1 MDEKGLAYKRQ
12 VNYYETDKM
21 GIVHHSNYIRFFE
34 EARIDFLDKI
44 GLNYKKIEDM
54 GLIMPVLGVECKYIK
69 PLHFSE
75 DFCVNSRVAK
85 YNGMKLTVEYEIYNR
100 DGELVT
106 TGRSEHCLL
115 DKDLNPVN
123 IKRNYPDIYN
133 KLKELVEDR

>member
-1 MDEKGLAYKRQ
+1 M
-12 VNYYETDKM
+12 
-21 GIVHHSNYIRFFE
+21 
-34 EARIDFLDKI
+34 
-44 GLNYKKIEDM
+44 
-54 GLIMPVLGVECKYIK
+54 
-69 PLHFSE
+69 
-75 DFCVNSRVAK
+75 NSRVAK

-123 IKRNYPDIYN
+123 IKRNYQNIYN

>member
-75 DFCVNSRVAK
+75 DFYVNSRVAK
-85 YNGMKLTVEYEIYNR
+85 YNGMKLTVEYEIYNM
-100 DGELVT
+100 DEELLQQAEV
-106 TGRSEHCLL
+106 SIVCLT
-115 DKDLNPVN
+115 K
-123 IKRNYPDIYN
+123 I
-133 KLKELVEDR
+133 